1 MNTTLFNE
9 LLTFKQ
15 IQIHRPK
22 HQYPKNDVEW
32 GDFLSGL
39 IDGDGWISRKEDQPK
54 ICICFH
60 EKDVS
65 LAYKIKEFI
74 GYGTVSKYKG
84 KRAFKYILTSRL
96 GLAKICRIVKNTQV
110 FEKRKR
116 FFDLCELLNVPTL
129 QNKEE
134 MESFLLNSYWLAGFI
149 DADGYLKIYIRYR
162 KDRPNPFVLLTITIE
177 QNVKNEQILIKIK
190 QVIGGS
196 LYYSLKKNSVCY
208 SSNSLKN
215 TKKLINYL
223 DSFHLCSNKYKEYV
237 IWRRA
242 FLHRNNLTKIKSF
255 QNRLK
260 SLRK

>member
-1 MNTTLFNE
+1 M
-9 LLTFKQ
+9 
-15 IQIHRPK
+15 
-22 HQYPKNDVEW
+22 
-32 GDFLSGL
+32 
-39 IDGDGWISRKEDQPK
+39 
-54 ICICFH
+54 
-60 EKDVS
+60 
-65 LAYKIKEFI
+65 
-74 GYGTVSKYKG
+74 
-84 KRAFKYILTSRL
+84 
-96 GLAKICRIVKNTQV
+96 CRIVKNTQV

-162 KDRPNPFVLLTITIE
+162 KDRPNPFVLFTITIE

-190 QVIGGS
+190 QVFGGS

-237 IWRRA
+237 IWRQA
-242 FLHRNNLTKIKSF
+242 FLHRNNLTQIKSF